1 MTTICRKQLL
11 AILRY
16 LNAPSNTYDLGTNI
30 RADVCY
36 DIEHTERGWETFLIE
51 RTSRFKVAVFDTET
65 DACLHMLYGIVHW
78 RKNFIQTPINF
89 RQIHSIL
96 VYLKVPEALYDFS
109 DAHKEN
115 AYFIECTENGW
126 EVFRTQNGERHS
138 VAVFRNPTDACLD
151 LLYRVIHL

>member
-1 MTTICRKQLL
+1 MYCVKLTI
-11 AILRY
+11 
-16 LNAPSNTYDLGTNI
+16 
-30 RADVCY
+30 
-36 DIEHTERGWETFLIE
+36 HTECG
-51 RTSRFKVAVFDTET
+51 
-65 DACLHMLYGIVHW
+65 
-78 RKNFIQTPINF
+78 TPINF

>member
-96 VYLKVPEALYDFS
+96 IYLQVPEALYDFS

-151 LLYRVIHL
+151 LLYRVIHM